1 MNIAIKQ
8 IKELRKDTSAGV
20 MEARKA
26 LEETRGDLGKAK
38 EWLKK
43 NSMVRAKKKSD
54 RETGINKVFTYAHHD
69 RSIGSLVTLACET
82 DFVAKTDEFNRLG
95 NDLAMQVVAGRAEN
109 KSDLLDEVFIKDK
122 SVTVKELIDSIVAKL
137 GENIE
142 LKDFKRS

>member
-1 MNIAIKQ
+1 MNIGVKQ
-8 IKELRKDTSAGV
+8 IKELRKDTSAGI

-26 LEETRGDLGKAK
+26 LEETKGDFKKAK

-54 RETGINKVFTYAHHD
+54 RKTGINKVFTYVHHD
-69 RSIGSLVTLACET
+69 QSVGSLVTLACET
-82 DFVAKTDEFNRLG
+82 DFVAKTDEFNQLG
-95 NDLAMQVVAGRAEN
+95 NDLAMQVVACGAEN
-109 KSDLLDEVFIKDK
+109 NSDLLDEVFIKDK
-122 SVTVKELIDSIVAKL
+122 SVTVKELIDGIVAKL